1 MPRGPKGEKREA
13 RPFTLPDLAALAP
26 RVLRVRELKC
36 TRPGV
41 PRSPGLVT
49 AGPPVVTGRKRIP
62 RRILH
67 CTIAA
72 KSGNELPASGLSSG
86 SVALE

>member
-1 MPRGPKGEKREA
+1 MTRGVKGKKREA
-13 RPFTLPDLAALAP
+13 RPDHVARFGSFRAEVFACA
-26 RVLRVRELKC
+26 ELKC

-41 PRSPGLVT
+41 RRSPGLVT

-67 CTIAA
+67 CTITA
-72 KSGNELPASGLSSG
+72 KSGNELPVSGLSSG
-86 SVALE
+86 PVALE